1 MLLLFDCFRSSF
13 SPTNNKIRHSCMH
26 MRNGSDIEK
35 VGHLQAGPQEQEEA
49 RGPPMFS
56 LGVGTLYKIR

>member
-35 VGHLQAGPQEQEEA
+35 VGHLQAGTQEQEEA
-49 RGPPMFS
+49 R
-56 LGVGTLYKIR
+56 